1 MITKIEEAI
10 AEIQWLIDE
19 MEGYGGELYGV
30 KYERSL
36 KDLLEF
42 LNYQFEKE

>member
-1 MITKIEEAI
+1 MITKTEEAI

-19 MEGYGGELYGV
+19 MEGSGGELYGV
-30 KYERSL
+30 EYERSL